1 MPISWTAIHALH
13 EPDLDRHWAHCRDEL
28 GLDCP
33 LEVFEELFFEHHGDA
48 EFGSLYR
55 AVDWSTVAW
64 TETELSGLLLRRI
77 AVERGFQYAV
87 DEARAR
93 TLLEGLSDARDAVV
107 EHWAR
112 HLTWLRP
119 PILVSGEV
127 TGSGF
132 EYELLV
138 GFTRLG
144 NLLGLLD
151 RQDVP
156 EMKRHR
162 VWVGTLD
169 ARWRAKRGAWD

>member
-1 MPISWTAIHALH
+1 MPISWTAIQALH
-13 EPDLDRHWAHCRDEL
+13 QPDLDRHWIRCRDEF

-33 LEVFEELFFEHHGDA
+33 RDVFEELFFEHHGDA

-64 TETELSGLLLRRI
+64 TETELSGLLLRRV

-93 TLLEGLSDARDAVV
+93 TLQEGLSDARDAVV
-107 EHWAR
+107 DHWAS
-112 HLTWLRP
+112 HLTWLQS

-162 VWVGTLD
+162 VWVGMALEQ
-169 ARWRAKRGAWD
+169 